1 MDPIRILLVSGSL
14 REGSTNSAL
23 VRTAAAVA
31 PEGIESSIYA
41 GLADLPH
48 FNPDDD
54 AEGMQVPAPVA
65 ALRAQL
71 GEADAVLFSV
81 PEYAGA
87 LPGSF
92 KNLLE
97 WTVGGSEIYRL
108 PAAWINVAPEGRGLN
123 AEESLRKVLG
133 YVGADLAEGA
143 CVRLV
148 MDRDAIREDGTVG
161 DPSYR
166 ERVAEALEVLAAH
179 VRERRAD
186 PEWIGPTSALG

>member
-1 MDPIRILLVSGSL
+1 MATDPVRILLVCGSL

-31 PEGIESSIYA
+31 PEGIEPTVYE
-41 GLADLPH
+41 GLVELPH

-54 AEGMQVPAPVA
+54 AEGAQVPAPVA

-71 GEADAVLFSV
+71 GEADAVLFSA

-87 LPGSF
+87 VPGSF

-108 PAAWINVAPEGRGLN
+108 PAAWINVAPE
-123 AEESLRKVLG
+123 
-133 YVGADLAEGA
+133 
-143 CVRLV
+143 
-148 MDRDAIREDGTVG
+148 
-161 DPSYR
+161 
-166 ERVAEALEVLAAH
+166 
-179 VRERRAD
+179 
-186 PEWIGPTSALG
+186 

>member
-1 MDPIRILLVSGSL
+1 MDPVRILLVSGSL

-23 VRTAAAVA
+23 VRTAAALA
-31 PEGIESSIYA
+31 PDGVEASIYE
-41 GLADLPH
+41 GLGELPH

-54 AEGMQVPAPVA
+54 AEGVEVPAPVA
-65 ALRAQL
+65 ALRSQL
-71 GEADAVLFSV
+71 RGSDAALFSA

-108 PAAWINVAPEGRGLN
+108 PAGWVNVAPAGRGLD

-133 YVGADLAEGA
+133 YVGADLAEEA
-143 CVRLV
+143 CVRLA
-148 MDRDAIREDGTVG
+148 MDRAAISSDGTVG
-161 DPSYR
+161 DPEYR
-166 ERVAEALEVLAAH
+166 ARVAEVLDALAAH
-179 VRERRAD
+179 VRGRRAD
-186 PEWIGPTSALG
+186 PEWTGPPSSLG

>member
-1 MDPIRILLVSGSL
+1 MDSVRILLVSGSL
-14 REGSTNSAL
+14 RDGSTNSAL

-31 PEGIESSIYA
+31 PEGIEPSVCE
-41 GLADLPH
+41 GLGGLPH

-54 AEGMQVPAPVA
+54 AEGVEVPTPVA

-71 GEADAVLFSV
+71 GAADAVLFSA

-108 PAAWINVAPEGRGLN
+108 PAAWVNVAPEGRGLD

-133 YVGADLAEGA
+133 YVGADLAEDA
-143 CVRLV
+143 CVRLA
-148 MDRDAIREDGTVG
+148 MDRGAIGDDGTVT
-161 DPSYR
+161 DPAYR
-166 ERVAEALEVLAAH
+166 ERVAEILEALASH
-179 VRERRAD
+179 VRRRRAD
-186 PEWIGPTSALG
+186 PEWIGPASAPG

>member
-1 MDPIRILLVSGSL
+1 MDPVRILLVSGSL

-31 PEGIESSIYA
+31 PEGIEPAVSE
-41 GLADLPH
+41 GLAELPH

-54 AEGMQVPAPVA
+54 AEGVQVPPSVA

-71 GEADAVLFSV
+71 GEADAVLFSA

-108 PAAWINVAPEGRGLN
+108 PAAWVTVAPEGRGLD

-133 YVGADLAEGA
+133 YVGADLAEEA
-143 CVRLV
+143 CVRLT
-148 MDRDAIREDGTVG
+148 MDRDAVGADGTVG
-161 DPSYR
+161 DPAYR
-166 ERVAEALEVLAAH
+166 ERVAVVLEALAAH
-179 VRERRAD
+179 VRRCRAD
-186 PEWIGPTSALG
+186 P